1 MFIFNLVC
9 MGKFFFDCIIWE
21 YCKEI
26 WDVFLV
32 KIFLDEYYF
41 EYVDLQFQIWFD
53 CFLILKLGG
62 YLF

>member
-41 EYVDLQFQIWFD
+41 EYVDL
-53 CFLILKLGG
+53 
-62 YLF
+62 